1 MANAVIKDL
10 VSIYLKLSKYLII
23 MVVIGDMF
31 IHRLQ
36 RKNSLVLQ
44 AMESWSN
51 EFDSLLGRLGLAFH
65 DIDQVLSFLP
75 SFKPQHSEKYESPEK
90 GNISATLHKQPN
102 IVPEERKDFGDME
115 ELD

>member
-1 MANAVIKDL
+1 MIKDL
-10 VSIYLKLSKYLII
+10 VPTYLKLSKYSII
-23 MVVIGDMF
+23 IAVIGDIF
-31 IHRLQ
+31 IHCLHRLQ

-51 EFDSLLGRLGLAFH
+51 EFDSLLGRLGLARH

-75 SFKPQHSEKYESPEK
+75 CFKPQHSEKYESSEK
-90 GNISATLHKQPN
+90 GNISATLHKQSKV
-102 IVPEERKDFGDME
+102 VPEERKDFGDME

>member
-1 MANAVIKDL
+1 MINDL
-10 VSIYLKLSKYLII
+10 VSIYLKLSKYSII

-31 IHRLQ
+31 IHCLYRLQ

-51 EFDSLLGRLGLAFH
+51 EFDSLLGRQELARH

-75 SFKPQHSEKYESPEK
+75 SFTPQYSEKYESPEK
-90 GNISATLHKQPN
+90 GNISTTLHTQPKV
-102 IVPEERKDFGDME
+102 VPEERKDFGDME

>member
-1 MANAVIKDL
+1 MIKDL
-10 VSIYLKLSKYLII
+10 VSTYLKLSKYSII
-23 MVVIGDMF
+23 MAVIGEMF
-31 IHRLQ
+31 IHCLHRLQ

-51 EFDSLLGRLGLAFH
+51 EFDSLLGRIGLVRH

-75 SFKPQHSEKYESPEK
+75 SFQQHSEKYESPEK
-90 GNISATLHKQPN
+90 ENISATLHTQPKV
-102 IVPEERKDFGDME
+102 VPEERKDFGDME